1 MRDPDKV
8 KSWVLKITANLCKD
22 QFRTQ
27 ARQNHL
33 DTSENLLVQIPGPQ
47 DTSQEVIRREQD
59 RLLMEAVLALDV
71 ILRETVMLYFYE
83 ELNTKEIASILNI
96 SPITV
101 RVRLYRA
108 RKILKRWLEK
118 RGLYNEIIR

>member
-1 MRDPDKV
+1 M
-8 KSWVLKITANLCKD
+8 
-22 QFRTQ
+22 
-27 ARQNHL
+27 
-33 DTSENLLVQIPGPQ
+33 QIPGPQ

>member
-1 MRDPDKV
+1 
-8 KSWVLKITANLCKD
+8 
-22 QFRTQ
+22 
-27 ARQNHL
+27 
-33 DTSENLLVQIPGPQ
+33 
-47 DTSQEVIRREQD
+47 
-59 RLLMEAVLALDV
+59 MEAVLALDV